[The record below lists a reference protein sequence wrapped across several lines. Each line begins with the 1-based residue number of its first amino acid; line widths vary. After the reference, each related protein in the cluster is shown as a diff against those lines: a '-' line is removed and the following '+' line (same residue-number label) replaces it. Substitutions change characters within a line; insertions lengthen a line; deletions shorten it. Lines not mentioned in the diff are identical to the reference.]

1 MDFQRQRKN
10 SPSWESRESSP
21 WMLGFPWETHG
32 SLCPALHVREPRQ
45 HEHLESS
52 CQSVMSSL
60 MLSGWC
66 EYSHW
71 QAVAPRHGSAL
82 CRHINTLQTVSGLKT
97 DSTGLSTE
105 IWEGWMLPYCLSSW
119 NKASYCLSGDHIFQ
133 PFKFELQRPTLLAW
147 PGWQG
152 STSWSSPQGLRVGF
166 KWDGLHHPEN
176 TLPEHSPAPQSC
188 SRTIPMSLKIASL
201 VSLQWTEAEGCPM
214 RPNL

>member
-82 CRHINTLQTVSGLKT
+82 CRHIN
-97 DSTGLSTE
+97 
-105 IWEGWMLPYCLSSW
+105 
-119 NKASYCLSGDHIFQ
+119 N
-133 PFKFELQRPTLLAW
+133 FKQ
-147 PGWQG
+147 
-152 STSWSSPQGLRVGF
+152 
-166 KWDGLHHPEN
+166 
-176 TLPEHSPAPQSC
+176 SPAWKQIPLASAQRFGRAEC
-188 SRTIPMSLKIASL
+188 SLI
-201 VSLQWTEAEGCPM
+201 VSLPGTKPPIVFQVITFFSLSNLNCRGPLCWLGQADRAAQAEVLPRASEWALNEMAFTILRTLSQSTRLPPSPAQEQFPC
-214 RPNL
+214 L